1 MMKYIIPIF
10 FVAFTCQALWA
21 SDHFII
27 SGVVLDAETKDP
39 LIGALVTIGDEHTTT
54 NDIGFFTITELE
66 AASATI
72 TISYIGYEPIS
83 QEVKAT
89 GSTQRFF
96 MQASA
101 VLLPA
106 VQIRPNLI
114 DNKQLVNE
122 LDIHIRQVDNAQL
135 LLQFVPGLFIAQH
148 AGGGKA
154 EQIFLRGFD
163 IDHGT
168 DVAISVDG
176 IPVNMV
182 SHAHGQGYAD
192 LHFVMPELIEDIE
205 YHKGLYDPAVG
216 NFGTAGAV
224 QFKLRN
230 TLPEQFVKVEAG
242 QFSSYR
248 PAFGLNILG
257 QQPSSRQ
264 SAYVASAVEFSD
276 GYFESSQNFFRANT
290 FAKYVNKVS
299 DTERFELSASFFT
312 SEWDASGQIPDRAV
326 EQGLISRFGAID
338 DTEGGQT
345 NRTNLQLEHYK
356 MLDAKTFLHNQV
368 YYSNYNFELYS
379 NFTFFL
385 RDEENGDQIRQKENR
400 HLFGWNARLNNDH
413 RLFQMPASL
422 EAGLQLRTD
431 MVNDNEL
438 SYSQNRTGT
447 LEQVSL
453 GDIREANMAA
463 YLSENIQIIEGLQL
477 NLGLRYDAFRFQYE
491 DEIVPEYAPVATT
504 KGIVSPKAG
513 LFYKMHPSL
522 QLQLQ
527 GGWGFHSNDT
537 RTVLS
542 DDTQGIL
549 ARARGAE
556 FTAIWQPQTKWLVT
570 SSFWRLALEDELI
583 YVGDEGIV
591 ESAGETLR
599 QGVELSLRYQ
609 PWTFMQLD
617 VDATYALPRAV
628 GEPEGDDYLPLAP
641 IFTCTGGIQLMTRSG
656 FSGNLR
662 YRYLADRPANEDYS
676 ITAEGYFLL
685 DASVLYRYKNVELG
699 MTVQNLLNTEWKEA
713 QFETTSRLSGESEP
727 ATEIHFTPGV
737 PFFLR
742 GQVTYYF

>member
-1 MMKYIIPIF
+1 MKSIVPIIFMIF
-10 FVAFTCQALWA
+10 ICQSLWA
-21 SDHFII
+21 SDHFSI
-27 SGVVLDAETKDP
+27 SGVVLDAETKNP
-39 LIGALVTIGDEHTTT
+39 LIGALITIGEKYTTT
-54 NDIGFFTITELE
+54 NDIGFFSIADVKSSSE
-66 AASATI
+66 TI
-72 TISYIGYEPIS
+72 TISYIGYETIS

-89 GSTQRFF
+89 GNTQRFF
-96 MQASA
+96 MKASA

-114 DNKQLVNE
+114 DNKQLIND
-122 LDIHIRQVDNAQL
+122 LDIHVRQVDNAQA

-168 DVAISVDG
+168 DIAISVDG

-192 LHFVMPELIEDIE
+192 LHFVIPELIEDIE
-205 YHKGLYDPAVG
+205 YQKGPYDPAVG

-224 QFKLRN
+224 EFKLKN

-242 QFSSYR
+242 QFSSFR

-257 QQPSSRQ
+257 QQPSAKQ
-264 SAYVASAVEFSD
+264 SAYVASAIEFSD
-276 GYFESSQNFFRANT
+276 GYFESSQHFLRANT
-290 FAKYVNKVS
+290 VAKYVNKVS
-299 DTERFELSASFFT
+299 DSERFELSASFFA
-312 SEWDASGQIPDRAV
+312 SEWDASGQIPERAV
-326 EQGLISRFGAID
+326 EQGLITRFGAID

-345 NRTNLQLEHYK
+345 NRTNLQLEHFK
-356 MLDAKTFLHNQV
+356 MLDAKTLIHNQV

-400 HLFGWNARLNNDH
+400 HLFGWNTSLSNDH
-413 RLFQMPASL
+413 LIGHMPAKL
-422 EAGLQLRTD
+422 EAGLQLRAD

-438 SYSQNRTGT
+438 SYSRNRTQT

-453 GDIREANMAA
+453 GDVRETNVGI
-463 YLSENIQIIEGLQL
+463 YLSENIQIIERLQI
-477 NLGLRYDAFRFQYE
+477 NLGGRYDVFRFQYE
-491 DEIVPEYAPVATT
+491 DEIVPEYNPVAIT
-504 KGIVSPKAG
+504 KAIVSPKGG
-513 LFYKMHPSL
+513 LFYKIHPTL

-527 GGWGFHSNDT
+527 AGWGFHSNDA

-542 DDTQGIL
+542 DNEQGIL

-556 FTAIWQPQTKWLVT
+556 FTTIWQPDAKWLLT
-570 SSFWRLALEDELI
+570 ASLWRLALDDELV

-591 ESAGETLR
+591 ESGGETLR
-599 QGVELSLRYQ
+599 QGVDFSIRYQ
-609 PWTFMQLD
+609 PWSFMQLD
-617 VDATYALPRAV
+617 MDANYALPRAIR
-628 GEPEGDDYLPLAP
+628 EPEGQDYIPLAP
-641 IFTCTGGIQLMTRSG
+641 IFTSTGGVRLMTRSG

-676 ITAEGYFLL
+676 ITADGYFLL
-685 DASVLYRYKNVELG
+685 DASVLYRWRNIELG
-699 MTVQNLLNTEWKEA
+699 MTAQNLLNSAWKEA
-713 QFETTSRLSGESEP
+713 QFETTSRLREELQP
-727 ATEIHFTPGV
+727 TTEIHYTPGT
-737 PFFLR
+737 PFFIK
-742 GQVTYYF
+742 GQVSYYF